1 MRFLQLVS
9 SFLLVVPMSFFRV
22 LARSSSS
29 FLPSHAA
36 GICRLSG
43 GFTEGNGTI
52 SSESCTIVGRKV
64 VYNGWRKVLQKEVI
78 MPNKKSVLFDV
89 VTTNGMPAIAVFVWD
104 KESCTATILQEYHPG
119 PERMMYG
126 VVAGCFES
134 HKHSSPLECAAAEL
148 EEEAHLKTSTL
159 IPLLHDGDT
168 TVPFEKYSD
177 NRFYPYLA
185 LDCQPVAN
193 PKPLDDEE
201 YIVIHKNVGYK
212 QLMEMISDGRFNVI
226 SSYTI
231 LMAIR
236 KLKELGLPLEKE
248 K

>member
-1 MRFLQLVS
+1 MRCPHYLFS
-9 SFLLVVPMSFFRV
+9 SLLLAPVGLLRVV
-22 LARSSSS
+22 LARSSGNT
-29 FLPSHAA
+29 FPTTAA
-36 GICRLSG
+36 GITRLHG
-43 GFTEGNGTI
+43 GC
-52 SSESCTIVGRKV
+52 SEASTNPNQKPCTVIGEKV
-64 VYNGWRKVLQKEVI
+64 VYDGWRKVVRKEVV
-78 MPNKKSVLFDV
+78 MPNAKSVLFDV
-89 VTTNGMPAIAVFVWD
+89 VTTNGMPAVAVFVWD
-104 KESCTATILQEYHPG
+104 KESCTATVLQEYHPG
-119 PERMMYG
+119 PEKMMHG

-159 IPLLHDGDT
+159 IPLLQDGET

-185 LDCQPVAN
+185 LDCEPVAN

-201 YIVIHKNVGYK
+201 YIIIHKNVSYK
-212 QLMEMISDGRFNVI
+212 RLMEMIAAGQFNVI

-236 KLKELGLPLEKE
+236 KLTEMGLPLEK
-248 K
+248 